1 MNKLYYWWYVY
12 GHFAPGVNNLPCM
25 GEVISYYLALNG
37 STKEQLAEALNCTVR
52 NIEMLKSPDNKDR
65 PKLLPRRILLAKALH
80 IPPVLLG
87 LSSITLY
94 GWSDGEGNVAQAEG
108 VGLEAVASTETMTF
122 YERMLALSW
131 ELYYT
136 SSVQKASES
145 IEDAFQ
151 KLNADFEHA
160 TGVKKDQYDAMRCR
174 FYQLQSLVCRDRME
188 IDQAIKYQHQAVE
201 IAFRLKNA
209 ELIAS
214 SLLRRARAYHRIP
227 ERELAFKD
235 ALDALPY
242 ADLSRDPL
250 KGKCYQMAGESQ
262 SYLAGNNHDLQ
273 EKSLAYFNK
282 AAQIA
287 RKGNLEPDGSFV
299 KTDLTSIYIERA
311 QALTL
316 FGRFDEAH
324 NALAIARKNLSPE
337 LTRWQ
342 VNLLIEEA
350 TTYYA
355 QGDISSCCY
364 TLIEALPIVRAI
376 NLPSKQKKIIDLYE
390 NCKECEP
397 DSSVVQRLGK
407 MMISKAS

>member
-1 MNKLYYWWYVY
+1 MIFTCPPDK
-12 GHFAPGVNNLPCM
+12 GVLP
-25 GEVISYYLALNG
+25 VISLCIISSPFLLTNLYFRAIIFLIVLSYVAVQAEMPHSDNG
-37 STKEQLAEALNCTVR
+37 
-52 NIEMLKSPDNKDR
+52 PKDM

-80 IPPVLLG
+80 IPPILLG

-94 GWSDGEGNVAQAEG
+94 EWGDSRPVAEG
-108 VGLEAVASTETMTF
+108 GIGMDAVASTETMTF
-122 YERMLALSW
+122 YERMLSLSW

-136 SSVQKASES
+136 SSVHKASDS
-145 IEDAFQ
+145 ITDAVQ
-151 KLNADFEHA
+151 KLNTDFENA

-174 FYQLQSLVCRDRME
+174 FYQLQSLVSKDRNE
-188 IDQAIKYQHQAVE
+188 VEQAIDHQNQAVA

-214 SLLRRARAYHRIP
+214 SLLRRARAYHRVP
-227 ERELAFKD
+227 ERDLALKD
-235 ALDALPY
+235 AVDALPY

-262 SYLAGNNHDLQ
+262 AYLAGNNKDLQ
-273 EKSLAYFNK
+273 EKSLGYFNK

-311 QALTL
+311 QALAL
-316 FGRFDEAH
+316 FGRFEEAH

-350 TTYYA
+350 TTYFA

-364 TLIEALPIVRAI
+364 SLIEALPIVRAI
-376 NLPSKQKKIIDLYE
+376 NLPSKEQKISTLYE
-390 NCKECEP
+390 HCSERDPN
-397 DSSVVQRLGK
+397 SSLVKKLGK
-407 MMISKAS
+407 MVTSKAS